1 MQERSEE
8 QIISRLFELENGG
21 QAERRTELTDERF
34 LSLIHDPDRAL
45 AYVFQHGTD
54 ESEGAEVP
62 PGTEFWEYSTL
73 EEATSAYNQLLA
85 ESGRAGE
92 VVEEDSDEGIGDSE
106 TDGAEVRDRYSASDE
121 DLLIDTEEVED
132 TGEVS

>member
-8 QIISRLFELENGG
+8 QIISRLFELENSGE
-21 QAERRTELTDERF
+21 AERRAELSDQRF
-34 LSLIHDPDRAL
+34 ISLIHDPDRAR

-62 PGTEFWEYSTL
+62 PGTEFWEYPTL
-73 EEATSAYNQLLA
+73 EEASRAYDQLVA

-92 VVEEDSDEGIGDSE
+92 LVEVDSEEEVGDSE

-121 DLLIDTEEVED
+121 DLLIDTEEVEGS
-132 TGEVS
+132 GEVS